1 MTATDTLTHW
11 NVFTVKE
18 FETKDGEVA
27 RKWTLVGVAFPHSD
41 GPGFNVELQCVPLDG
56 KLVALPPNA
65 EARDAE
71 HPHKA
76 GNGSLSA
83 SAPPTSD
90 TARANPEHTPAL
102 KSRSPSRD
110 RRR

>member
-65 EARDAE
+65 PTHDAPSS
-71 HPHKA
+71 HA
-76 GNGSLSA
+76 GANGQLPA
-83 SAPPTSD
+83 SP
-90 TARANPEHTPAL
+90 ANPEHTPAL